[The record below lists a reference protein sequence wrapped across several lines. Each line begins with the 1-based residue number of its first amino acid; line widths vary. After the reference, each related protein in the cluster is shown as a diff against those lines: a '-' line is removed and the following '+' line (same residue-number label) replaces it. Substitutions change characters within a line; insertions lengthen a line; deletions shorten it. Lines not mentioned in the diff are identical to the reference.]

1 MSYFIGGSS
10 GESSAFEKTI
20 QNSAIQVLHE
30 SQGLVNMTN
39 VVMPNQGNTYKVPKM
54 APISYGDFTDSGTNN
69 YTGSNEQ
76 TASITAKE
84 VVATPAVAQTA
95 FSKFLGWTTAF
106 DLANNLGAELGASF
120 AEKVDQRVTSAF
132 VGDPSA
138 VTSTDVSNAGFKAT
152 QGATYYTVDSAP
164 KTDGFTRVSAMS
176 QQGLSL
182 IESTST
188 QALAVDTVNAT
199 SVTGMIRNVIKAWR
213 EARNP
218 GRPTVVLSPAEEQ
231 ALLSELTGGAVY
243 NPAVTGGTSI
253 NAGLTALGDELLATG
268 MLRNLYGCTVI
279 FTTFLQ
285 HDITRTTK
293 RGSAQCHIGAAFGPQ
308 ALTTVMV
315 KGLDISMGDKDGGLQ
330 TWITGLGYFGSG
342 VVDQSRGC
350 EIAIV
355 DSYN

>member
-10 GESSAFEKTI
+10 GESNAFEKTI

-39 VVMPNQGNTYKVPKM
+39 VVMPNQGNTYKVPHM
-54 APISYGDFTDSGTNN
+54 APISYGDYTDSGTNN

-106 DLANNLGAELGASF
+106 DLAANLGSELGASF
-120 AEKVDQRVTSAF
+120 AEKVDQRVTGAF
-132 VGDPSA
+132 VGNPTDLGGGD
-138 VTSTDVSNAGFKAT
+138 TSLAGFKAT
-152 QGATYYTVDSAP
+152 QGVTYYTVSTGTNV
-164 KTDGFTRVSAMS
+164 TDGFNRVQAMS
-176 QQGLSL
+176 QQGLNF
-182 IESTST
+182 STST
-188 QALAVDTVNAT
+188 FTTANTNAN

-218 GRPTVVLSPAEEQ
+218 GRPTVVLSPVEEQ
-231 ALLSELTGGAVY
+231 HLLSELTGGAVY
-243 NPAVTGGTSI
+243 SAQSGNSI

-268 MLRNLYGCTVI
+268 MLRNLYGCTVV

-285 HDITRTTK
+285 QGVTRTVD
-293 RGSAQCHIGAAFGPQ
+293 GSSQTCHIGAAFGPQ
-308 ALTTVMV
+308 AITTVMV
-315 KGLDISMGDKDGGLQ
+315 RGLDISMGDKDGGLQ
-330 TWITGLGYFGSG
+330 TWITGLGYFGAG
-342 VVDQSRGC
+342 VVSQARGC

-355 DSYN
+355 DAYI